1 MPHSRLNS
9 PAKYHPKN
17 HPKGT
22 ADRYSGRRSARSL
35 NFVCRAAGAKSV
47 FLVGDFNFWN
57 PTSLP
62 MKRQPDGAWMVQAQL
77 THGHH
82 QDYFLVDGQPELD
95 PLAQGTALNW
105 QGEKVSV
112 VAIS

>member
-1 MPHSRLNS
+1 MPPIRPTSL
-9 PAKYHPKN
+9 AKYNPKH

-22 ADRYSGRRSARSL
+22 ADRYSARRTARSL
-35 NFVCRAAGAKSV
+35 NFVCRANGAGSV

-57 PTSLP
+57 PTSMP
-62 MKRQPDGAWMVQAQL
+62 MKRQPDGNWMVQAQL

-82 QDYFLVDGQPELD
+82 QYYFLVDGRPELD
-95 PLAQGTALNW
+95 PLAQGTTRNW